1 MNNIG
6 ILVGGGPAPGINSVI
21 EAATLQ
27 SLSQHREVVGILD
40 GFHWLMQGDTS
51 KVIPLTRSTV
61 NRIHFRGGSI
71 LRTSRANPTKD
82 PQHLQTTLTALQ
94 TLKISGLI
102 TIGGDDTASSAM
114 KLEKLAQG
122 NLQVVHVPK
131 TIDNDLCLPHGISTF
146 GFQTARHLGVEI
158 VKNLMVDAQT
168 TSRWYLVIAMG
179 RKAGHL
185 ALGIGKAAGN
195 ALTIIP
201 EEFTHRPIKLKELS
215 DIVIGSILMRSQR
228 GRSDGIAILA
238 EGLVEL
244 LDPAD
249 LSELGTVER
258 DEHGNIR
265 FADLD
270 IGLVLKETIQ
280 ETLKAHGIKLTIVTK
295 NIGYELRCAD
305 PIPFD
310 MEYTRDLG
318 YCAAQHLI
326 EGGNAAMISIE
337 DGRFNPLPFADMLD
351 PMTGKAKIRMVDIH
365 SEYYKIALDYMDR
378 LPATDTVIDLLTTQ
392 SGH

>member
-1 MNNIG
+1 
-6 ILVGGGPAPGINSVI
+6 
-21 EAATLQ
+21 
-27 SLSQHREVVGILD
+27 
-40 GFHWLMQGDTS
+40 
-51 KVIPLTRSTV
+51 
-61 NRIHFRGGSI
+61 
-71 LRTSRANPTKD
+71 
-82 PQHLQTTLTALQ
+82 
-94 TLKISGLI
+94 
-102 TIGGDDTASSAM
+102 M

-122 NLQVVHVPK
+122 NRQVVHVPK